1 MECCSLRLPSQP
13 GRIHSWLE
21 PREIARRLYNF
32 VFNLSGFPRSKKK
45 QRGIPLRNRRRR
57 IELHK
62 NRTRNSQRAVSAPLA
77 LTLLLAV
84 VFSRSSAQ
92 PAANTGP
99 LVIQTVS
106 LPKAYIR
113 QAFVTQLEARGGVPP
128 FHWEVSEGS
137 LPPGIF
143 LNSDGSLEGTATE
156 VGEFFFTVKVID
168 SSKPPQEITRQLLL
182 SVTSPLLARWGR
194 YPKINGQRLE
204 GSIWVSNQ
212 TDRDFDL
219 TMIVLAVN
227 EIGRATAIG
236 YQHFPLKKNS
246 DEIELPF
253 GDNLSRGS
261 YQLNVD
267 VVAEVAAT
275 DSIYHVRLVPKE
287 RFQMEQGP

>member
-1 MECCSLRLPSQP
+1 MLRPSLS
-13 GRIHSWLE
+13 
-21 PREIARRLYNF
+21 EIARWLYNF
-32 VFNLSGFPRSKKK
+32 VFNLSGFPRSKQK
-45 QRGIPLRNRRRR
+45 QRGHPLPSRRRQ
-57 IELHK
+57 IELLK
-62 NRTRNSQRAVSAPLA
+62 DRTRNPHRAVSAPIA
-77 LTLLLAV
+77 LTLLVAV
-84 VFSRSSAQ
+84 LFSRSSAQ
-92 PAANTGP
+92 PAAKTGP

-106 LPKAYIR
+106 LPKAFIR
-113 QAFVTQLEARGGVPP
+113 QAFVTRLEARGGVPP

-137 LPPGIF
+137 LPAGIF
-143 LNSDGSLEGTATE
+143 LNSDGELEGTPTE
-156 VGEFFFTVKVID
+156 AGDFFFTVKVTD
-168 SSKPPQEITRQLLL
+168 SSKPAQEITRQLSL

-219 TMIVLAVN
+219 TMIVYAVN

-246 DEIELPF
+246 GEIELPF

-261 YQLNVD
+261 YQLTVD

-275 DSIYHVRLVPKE
+275 DSIYRVALVPKE
-287 RFQMEQGP
+287 RFLMEQGP

>member
-1 MECCSLRLPSQP
+1 L
-13 GRIHSWLE
+13 
-21 PREIARRLYNF
+21 
-32 VFNLSGFPRSKKK
+32 LSG
-45 QRGIPLRNRRRR
+45 QRQIEALRD
-57 IELHK
+57 
-62 NRTRNSQRAVSAPLA
+62 RTRNPHGAVPVL

-84 VFSRSSAQ
+84 LFSRSAAQ
-92 PAANTGP
+92 PAENTGP

-113 QAFVTQLEARGGVPP
+113 AAFVAQLEARGGVPP
-128 FHWEVSEGS
+128 FHWEVSDGS

-143 LNSDGSLEGTATE
+143 LNSDGKLEGTASGA
-156 VGEFFFTVKVID
+156 GEFFFTVKVID
-168 SSKPPQEITRQLLL
+168 SSKPAQEITRQLSL

-212 TDRDFDL
+212 TVHDFDL
-219 TMIVLAVN
+219 TMIVYAVN

-275 DSIYHVRLVPKE
+275 DSIYRVALVPKE
-287 RFQMEQGP
+287 RFQMVEGP